1 MENNTWE
8 LTKLPEG
15 RRPIGSKGVFKV
27 NYRSDRTVERFKGRL
42 VAKGFTPTYG
52 IDYDETFSSRP
63 VVQFSS
69 IRVLL
74 VVHIDRLIHQMDVVT
89 AFLGTL
95 DEEMHVYMHQP
106 GGYVVQGKEHLVCPL
121 KKSLYGLN
129 QAPRCWN
136 TAFQQYMA
144 LNRVQQIHVYISN
157 MVTVTIVAVYV
168 DDLIII
174 SKTAEEMRTIKK
186 NLSARFKMK
195 DMGRLHNCLEVNIE
209 QDECNKCLWIH

>member
-1 MENNTWE
+1 MKNDTWE

-15 RRPIGSKGVFKV
+15 RKPMRSKGVFKV

-42 VAKGFTPTYG
+42 VAKEFTQIYG
-52 IDYDETFSSRP
+52 IDYDETFSPRP
-63 VVQFSS
+63 VVRFSS
-69 IRVLL
+69 IRALL
-74 VVHIDRLIHQMDVVT
+74 DVHNDMLIHQ
-89 AFLGTL
+89 
-95 DEEMHVYMHQP
+95 
-106 GGYVVQGKEHLVCPL
+106 
-121 KKSLYGLN
+121 
-129 QAPRCWN
+129 
-136 TAFQQYMA
+136 MA

-157 MVTVTIVAVYV
+157 MVTVTIVAIYV

-195 DMGRLHNCLEVNIE
+195 DMGRLHYCLEVNIE